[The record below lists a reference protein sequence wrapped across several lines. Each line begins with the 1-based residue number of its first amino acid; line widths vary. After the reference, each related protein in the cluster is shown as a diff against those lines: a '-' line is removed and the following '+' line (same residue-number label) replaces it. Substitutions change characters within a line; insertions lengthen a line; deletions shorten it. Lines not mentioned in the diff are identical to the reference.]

1 MAAAEI
7 LHKTWWLVA
16 GGWWCAGDAMQRMLS
31 QLLQMM
37 YGMSVQTA
45 AGETLRLL
53 QHCRYPLSAVIATLQ
68 LPALATSPRLWCQL
82 ANCPASNIL
91 CVSVCEIQSNAFCVR
106 CF

>member
-1 MAAAEI
+1 M
-7 LHKTWWLVA
+7 A

-45 AGETLRLL
+45 AGRETLLTAAL
-53 QHCRYPLSAVIATLQ
+53 QISTVCSDRNLAATSYSHFSSAVV
-68 LPALATSPRLWCQL
+68 QL

>member
-7 LHKTWWLVA
+7 LYKTWRRLVAVA

-45 AGETLRLL
+45 AGETRLTAAL
-53 QHCRYPLSAVIATLQ
+53 QISTVCSDRNLAATSFSHFSSAVVPT
-68 LPALATSPRLWCQL
+68 CQL
-82 ANCPASNIL
+82 S
-91 CVSVCEIQSNAFCVR
+91 S
-106 CF
+106 

>member
-7 LHKTWWLVA
+7 LNKTWRRLVA

-45 AGETLRLL
+45 AGETLLTAAL
-53 QHCRYPLSAVIATLQ
+53 QISSLQ
-68 LPALATSPRLWCQL
+68 
-82 ANCPASNIL
+82 
-91 CVSVCEIQSNAFCVR
+91 
-106 CF
+106 

>member
-1 MAAAEI
+1 MNGGCRDPQQNLAA
-7 LHKTWWLVA
+7 A

-45 AGETLRLL
+45 AGETLLTAAL
-53 QHCRYPLSAVIATLQ
+53 QISTVCSDRNLAATSYSHFSSAVV
-68 LPALATSPRLWCQL
+68 QL